1 MLRVHLR
8 KMNIDIKDIINDHIL
23 TANNLLDLSDVI
35 EEICSLSLK
44 TIQNGNTIL
53 LCGNG
58 GSASD
63 SIHISSE
70 LVGKFEK
77 NRKAIPS
84 ISLSSNISNLTA
96 IANDFGFE
104 HIFSRQIEGIGEAG
118 DVLVAISTSGNS
130 KNIINAIVVAKKMDI
145 SVIILTGESGGKM
158 DKYDSDVIIKIPS
171 KDTQRIQEG
180 HLLIEHI
187 LCESV
192 EAAIMDR

>member
-1 MLRVHLR
+1 MLMVHSR

-44 TIQNGNTIL
+44 TIQYGNTIL

-104 HIFSRQIEGIGEAG
+104 HIFSRQIEAIGKKG
-118 DVLVAISTSGNS
+118 DLLIAISTSGNS
-130 KNIINAIVVAKKMDI
+130 QNILNAINCAKLNGLTVVAM
-145 SVIILTGESGGKM
+145 TGEDGGKISEI
-158 DKYDSDVIIKIPS
+158 DCITLKAPS
-171 KDTQRIQEG
+171 SNVARIQEM
-180 HLLIEHI
+180 HI
-187 LCESV
+187 LVGHIISKYIEENINSL
-192 EAAIMDR
+192 

>member
-8 KMNIDIKDIINDHIL
+8 KMNIDIKDIVNDHIL

-104 HIFSRQIEGIGEAG
+104 HIFSRQIEAIGKKG
-118 DVLVAISTSGNS
+118 DLLIAISTSGNS
-130 KNIINAIVVAKKMDI
+130 QNILNAINCAKLNGLTVVAM
-145 SVIILTGESGGKM
+145 TGKDGGKINEI
-158 DKYDSDVIIKIPS
+158 DCITLKAPS
-171 KDTQRIQEG
+171 SNVARVQEM
-180 HLLIEHI
+180 HI
-187 LCESV
+187 LVGHIISKYIEENINSL
-192 EAAIMDR
+192 

>member
-8 KMNIDIKDIINDHIL
+8 KMNIDIKEIINDHIL

-77 NRKAIPS
+77 NRKAVPS

-104 HIFSRQIEGIGEAG
+104 NIFSRQVEAIGKKG
-118 DVLVAISTSGNS
+118 DLLIAISTSGNS
-130 KNIINAIVVAKKMDI
+130 QNILNAINSAKLNGLNVVAM
-145 SVIILTGESGGKM
+145 TGEDGGKINEI
-158 DKYDSDVIIKIPS
+158 DCITLKAPNSNVA
-171 KDTQRIQEG
+171 RIQEM
-180 HLLIEHI
+180 HI
-187 LCESV
+187 LVGHIISKYIEENINSL
-192 EAAIMDR
+192 

>member
-1 MLRVHLR
+1 MLMVHSR

-104 HIFSRQIEGIGEAG
+104 HIFSRQIEAIGKKG
-118 DVLVAISTSGNS
+118 DLLIAISTSGNS
-130 KNIINAIVVAKKMDI
+130 QNILNAINCAKLNGLTVVAM
-145 SVIILTGESGGKM
+145 TGEDGGKISEI
-158 DKYDSDVIIKIPS
+158 DCITLKAPS
-171 KDTQRIQEG
+171 SNVARIQEM
-180 HLLIEHI
+180 HI
-187 LCESV
+187 LVGHIISKYIEENINSL
-192 EAAIMDR
+192 